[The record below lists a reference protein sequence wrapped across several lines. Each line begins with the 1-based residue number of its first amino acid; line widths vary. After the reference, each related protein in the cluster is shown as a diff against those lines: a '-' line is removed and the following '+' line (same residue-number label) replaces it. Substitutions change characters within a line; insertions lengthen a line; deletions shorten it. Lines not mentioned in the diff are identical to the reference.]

1 MNDHLRRALRQL
13 ADSADIYLTAVHPMV
28 EEMNKDADRRGE
40 PDVAKTFRDV
50 ERELRDALKGAK
62 AALRKGRPV
71 ALSHGREREEG

>member
-1 MNDHLRRALRQL
+1 
-13 ADSADIYLTAVHPMV
+13 MV